1 MYTRKTTAQPLSAKA
16 STYSQ
21 VAAVPARMI
30 IAASVSL
37 ALLLLSLSLLAL

>member
-1 MYTRKTTAQPLSAKA
+1 MYTRKTTAQPLSART
-16 STYSQ
+16 STFSR
-21 VAAVPARMI
+21 VPAQMM